1 VAAALIPFFSCPPS
15 PTALAPCVF
24 FSVPIYGCLQ
34 QGPSGYF
41 RRYVRPTPLM
51 LPFNVI
57 GEIAL
62 TVALALR
69 LFGNMMSQT
78 LLVAVLISL
87 APLFL
92 PVIMDLFGLLIG
104 QVQAYI
110 FAVLATVYIISAS
123 SDEKEIEEEPEKE
136 EESEENPKREPE
148 GGT

>member
-1 VAAALIPFFSCPPS
+1 
-15 PTALAPCVF
+15 
-24 FSVPIYGCLQ
+24 
-34 QGPSGYF
+34 
-41 RRYVRPTPLM
+41 M
-51 LPFNVI
+51 LPCNVI
-57 GEIAL
+57 GEISR

>member
-1 VAAALIPFFSCPPS
+1 
-15 PTALAPCVF
+15 
-24 FSVPIYGCLQ
+24 
-34 QGPSGYF
+34 
-41 RRYVRPTPLM
+41 
-51 LPFNVI
+51 
-57 GEIAL
+57 
-62 TVALALR
+62 
-69 LFGNMMSQT
+69 MMSQT

-123 SDEKEIEEEPEKE
+123 SDEKAVEEEPEIEEKPEIE